1 MSYDRIGEYQAS
13 DRSSVGT
20 ALTFLFIG
28 LGVGAL
34 AALLFAPKTGKQMR
48 RMLRQRYDDAREGAE
63 DLVER
68 GGEWVKRGSE
78 FAEDVKDRVSPV
90 SRMFNR

>member
-1 MSYDRIGEYQAS
+1 MSYERFGEYQAS

-48 RMLRQRYDDAREGAE
+48 RMLRERYDDAREGAE
-63 DLVER
+63 DLIER

-78 FAEDVKDRVSPV
+78 IAEEVKDRVSPV
-90 SRMFNR
+90 SKMFSR